1 MVLQTCT
8 SATNWNS
15 SKVDSFN
22 NRFMSLK
29 KGNDDTSFK
38 MSTIKI
44 LEEMSYNVTLKSGF
58 WFS

>member
-8 SATNWNS
+8 SATNRNS

-22 NRFMSLK
+22 YQSLSLK
-29 KGNDDTSFK
+29 KGNDDKSFK

-44 LEEMSYNVTLKSGF
+44 LEAMS
-58 WFS
+58 

>member
-22 NRFMSLK
+22 KRSLSLE
-29 KGNDDTSFK
+29 KGNDGTSFK

-44 LEEMSYNVTLKSGF
+44 LEAMS
-58 WFS
+58 